1 MPPVSSHLNHPRAG
15 GNRQSFPSLRWPVL
29 FALLVAIVFFVGA
42 STIRETYRGWKVDQ
56 EIEGLKSQV
65 TQLESQKHSMT
76 ELLGKMK
83 TDSYI
88 EQEARLRFN
97 LKKPG
102 EHVVL
107 FEEGD
112 ANARMAWS
120 EGSASGT
127 GHVAPIENHSTPAR
141 WLQYFVGGS
150 ALHT

>member
-1 MPPVSSHLNHPRAG
+1 MTPLRPHSSS
-15 GNRQSFPSLRWPVL
+15 SFPSLRWPML

-42 STIRETYRGWKVDQ
+42 STVRETYRGWKVDQ

-65 TQLESQKHSMT
+65 SELEGQKHSMT

-83 TDSYI
+83 TDSYV

-112 ANARMAWS
+112 LNPRMGWTES
-120 EGSASGT
+120 SVTGTSG
-127 GHVAPIENHSTPAR
+127 VPVPEVRSVPRR
-141 WLQYFVGGS
+141 WLRYFLGGS
-150 ALHT
+150 TLSL